1 MKKKLLFVSCL
12 GAITVAIAG
21 CAPQLARTK
30 YGPEEQQ
37 WKSYINKSYKD
48 WNPPPTPPPYKAGA
62 GLNNDKSL
70 SSIEIVPEPSN
81 SPENINIVDTDAK
94 PISSSN
100 TQEAKTYVVKKGDT
114 LWSISYK
121 FYNDGKSWKKIQ
133 EANKALLA
141 NPNSLKPGMTLTIP
155 AQQ

>member
-1 MKKKLLFVSCL
+1 MKKQFLLISCL
-12 GAITVAIAG
+12 GAITIAFAG

-48 WNPPPTPPPYKAGA
+48 WEPPPTPPPYKEGA
-62 GLNNDKSL
+62 SSNNNKSL

-81 SPENINIVDTDAK
+81 SPEKINVFEDAK
-94 PISSSN
+94 PISIN
-100 TQEAKTYVVKKGDT
+100 PQESKTYIVKKGDT

-133 EANKALLA
+133 DANMGKLKNPKNLKA
-141 NPNSLKPGMTLTIP
+141 GMILTIP
-155 AQQ
+155 AEQK